1 MDERTRARLT
11 PRMKRLFS
19 RGNLLYALFL
29 LGFLLV
35 LLELGGRWYLNN
47 VLEKSSQ
54 RKFRFDPYRI
64 YGHVPGFQESDDQ
77 GPRLTINGQGFRRTS
92 DLAVPKPQGTL
103 RIFLLGGSAAHG
115 ISSARPFPI
124 AHVRDNETVDA
135 HLESMLQPRFPDHRV
150 EVVNAAVTGYKVFQH
165 TAYLQAELL
174 NFQPDLLLFMDGFND
189 HYRYNPGEDQYRD
202 NIYQFWTPRL
212 QHPSLGGL
220 FDHFTLWASSFS
232 GFARG
237 YHAWASNRDAE
248 RRQRALDRATRG
260 WDDDEIRAGHH
271 AGSRNQYLRA
281 IANNL
286 VLARHHGPGSV
297 VALQPG
303 LVFREDAMLSSVE
316 RNELRPRINDHHRS
330 VLQPMV
336 LRDLDS
342 LTTLLGVPFIDM
354 NPAFNAPELA
364 GEQLFLDYCH
374 LSPRGGEV
382 AARTLLPLVEAALHQ
397 RLASTKGTEPE
408 N

>member
-1 MDERTRARLT
+1 M
-11 PRMKRLFS
+11 RLFS

-35 LLELGGRWYLNN
+35 LLELGGRWYLSS
-47 VLEKSSQ
+47 VLQKSSQ
-54 RKFRFDPYRI
+54 RKFQFDPYRI
-64 YGHVPGFQESDDQ
+64 YAHVPGFQESDDQ
-77 GPRLTINGQGFRRTS
+77 GPRLTINAQGFRRTS
-92 DLAVPKPQGTL
+92 DLAVPKPEGTL

-124 AHVRDNETVDA
+124 VHVRDNETVDA
-135 HLESMLQPRFPDHRV
+135 WLEPLLQQRFPAHRV
-150 EVVNAAVTGYKVFQH
+150 EVVNAAVTGYRVFQH
-165 TAYLQAELL
+165 TAYFLAELVHY
-174 NFQPDLLLFMDGFND
+174 QPDLLLFMDGFND
-189 HYRYNPGEDQYRD
+189 HYRYNPDEDQYRD

-212 QHPSLGGL
+212 QQPSLGGL

-248 RRQRALDRATRG
+248 QRQRVFTNATRG
-260 WDDDEIRAGHH
+260 WDDDRIRA
-271 AGSRNQYLRA
+271 AYRATSRDQYLRA

-286 VLARHHGPGSV
+286 VLARHHGVDAV

-303 LVFREDAMLSSVE
+303 LIFRDTTLMAPVE
-316 RNELRPRINDHHRS
+316 RDVLLPLLTDRHRL
-330 VLQPMV
+330 VLQPLV

-342 LTTLLGVPFIDM
+342 LTTLLRTPFIDM
-354 NPAFNAPELA
+354 NPAFNSLDLA

-374 LSPRGGEV
+374 LSPRGAEV
-382 AARTLLPLVEAALHQ
+382 AARTLLPLVEAALNR
-397 RLASTKGTEPE
+397 RLAPAPNDQPE